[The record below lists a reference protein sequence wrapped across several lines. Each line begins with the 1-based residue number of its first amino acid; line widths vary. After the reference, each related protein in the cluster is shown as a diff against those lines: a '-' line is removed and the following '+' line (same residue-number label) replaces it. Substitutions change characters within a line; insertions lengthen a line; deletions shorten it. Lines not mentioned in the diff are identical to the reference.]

1 MNSQESSDSQN
12 RPGSLICVTGATGF
26 IGRALVHKLESSGY
40 QVLALSRT
48 KMESS
53 ENQSKRI
60 SYIHG
65 SFADWVQAIEN
76 TKPNVFISCD
86 WSGVGKDVRRDP
98 GQNENYHRI
107 VKLAETAAEA
117 GAETFLT
124 FGSQAEVDPS
134 NKKIPEDTKESAQSE
149 YGKAKIKTRES
160 LGEIFKETSTRFVW
174 GRVFTI
180 YGPGDTRETL
190 ITEGIK
196 KCLANEEYPVA
207 NPNKVWSFL
216 YIEDFLNAV
225 VLILENKSI
234 SGIINIG
241 NPEVTQ
247 IGLAAKMIAEL
258 PNQSHEIN
266 YETTNKIS
274 HVEPTWIP
282 ETKTLSELSWS
293 PRVDF
298 KEGLLNTFHWWKKLE

>member
-1 MNSQESSDSQN
+1 MNSQEFSDSQN

-26 IGRALVHKLESSGY
+26 IGRAIVQKLESSGY

-53 ENQSKRI
+53 ENQSKCI

-65 SFADWVQAIEN
+65 SFADWAQAIEN
-76 TKPNVFISCD
+76 TEPKAFISCD
-86 WSGVGKDVRRDP
+86 WSGVGKNLRSDP
-98 GQNENYHRI
+98 EQDENFHRI
-107 VKLAETAAEA
+107 VTLAEVAAKV

-124 FGSQAEVDPS
+124 FGSQAEVNPS
-134 NKKIPEDTKESAQSE
+134 NTPIPEDAKESAQSE
-149 YGKAKIKTRES
+149 YGKAKIKTRKRLE
-160 LGEIFKETSTRFVW
+160 EIFKETITRFVW

-180 YGPGDTRETL
+180 YGPGDTRASL

-196 KCLANEEYPVA
+196 KRLSNEEYPVA
-207 NPNKVWSFL
+207 NPNKDWSFL

-247 IGLAAKMIAEL
+247 IGLSAKMIAEL
-258 PNQSHEIN
+258 PNQSYEIN
-266 YETTNKIS
+266 VETTNQIS
-274 HVEPTWIP
+274 YLEPTWIP
-282 ETKTLSELSWS
+282 ETKTLSELSWR
-293 PRVDF
+293 PVVDF
-298 KEGLLNTFHWWKKLE
+298 REGLLNTFLWWKKLE